1 MYHVKNQE
9 MGSSIMKNI
18 KTKFNKFSSK
28 FYENLPY
35 TIAIH
40 MFFIAFWATLCV
52 FSKDEIVLVDLWL
65 NLLASFI
72 ASLCT
77 LLLIERTLQNRKEK
91 NELPLRI
98 ARYRDI
104 QLFTSRLIT
113 LWMRMFQ
120 FTSQWEKEISIDT
133 LFTKDIINGIY
144 ERLNMQEEAPV
155 LPKQNW
161 NIYINNYIT
170 DLIDRGNHILDRYVS
185 IMPPELFGAIH
196 HLTNDS
202 PFIERLRN
210 INELERTGISMRV
223 PLLKH
228 YIPLPSSRDYESIH
242 ILFQWCESEY
252 EKLEQYPDIYPIQ
265 LTYSVIPAKNNSQ
278 AAPTK

>member
-1 MYHVKNQE
+1 
-9 MGSSIMKNI
+9 MKNLKI
-18 KTKFNKFSSK
+18 KLKRFSSK

-133 LFTKDIINGIY
+133 LFTKDIINRIY

-265 LTYSVIPAKNNSQ
+265 LTYSVIPVKNNSQ

>member
-1 MYHVKNQE
+1 
-9 MGSSIMKNI
+9 MKNI
-18 KTKFNKFSSK
+18 KTKLKRSYSK
-28 FYENLPY
+28 FYQSS
-35 TIAIH
+35 
-40 MFFIAFWATLCV
+40 FFIV
-52 FSKDEIVLVDLWL
+52 FIYLSAIIICLILYYIFQYETVLSNLWL
-65 NLLASFI
+65 NLLADFVF
-72 ASLCT
+72 SLCT
-77 LLLIERTLQNRKEK
+77 LLLIERTLQNQKEK

-133 LFTKDIINGIY
+133 LFTKDIINEIY

-161 NIYINNYIT
+161 NTHIYNYVN
-170 DLIDRGNHILDRYVS
+170 DLIYRGNHILDRYVS

-202 PFIERLRN
+202 PFIERLQN

-265 LTYSVIPAKNNSQ
+265 LIYSVIPAKNNSQ
-278 AAPTK
+278 ATSIK